1 MQQFRFSAAHPL
13 NRYHITGIRYFIH
26 LEVMMQTPVQK
37 PRDRNFFA
45 VVGRAYDAY
54 REFERLSMMSDEAL
68 AARNMTRDEISH
80 YILTRL

>member
-1 MQQFRFSAAHPL
+1 
-13 NRYHITGIRYFIH
+13 
-26 LEVMMQTPVQK
+26 MQTPVQK